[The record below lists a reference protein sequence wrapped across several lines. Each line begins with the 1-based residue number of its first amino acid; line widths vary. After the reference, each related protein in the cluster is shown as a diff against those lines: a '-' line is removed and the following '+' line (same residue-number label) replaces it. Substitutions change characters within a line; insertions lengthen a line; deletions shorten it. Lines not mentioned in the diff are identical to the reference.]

1 MAEQKDPTQITLREA
16 AQMYRTEI
24 GTKSITR
31 FNAGNSFAEYGDI
44 PLTEAFAGNRGSRL
58 IDEMAAKTG
67 SAGSTNAL
75 FDDLRLISKPVARE
89 IKLQNPDSPVIKTLP
104 GAEAADEQ
112 TKTIFGE
119 RKKTPETVRIAILS
133 QNKEGLKD
141 LFNQLEAI
149 GSDPSNPKAPIA
161 DAILV
166 SLYSGPRGGLI
177 AGLQGSEYDP
187 DTASIYVQPQEK
199 ASLMEG
205 EEGRVGAQ
213 KEGGLRKKAIP
224 YRIPLNEDGQAYMQ
238 RQLKRLAADPDIV
251 KFLNAKAK
259 EGKAPIFVYKSETGK
274 VTQVGT
280 KQMSDLLGTIKTVE
294 PIIENK
300 ITGKKYNSLNP
311 QELTAAEKKSG
322 KWGEALTRNI
332 HGTIAIN
339 EARLDG
345 QLVDF
350 LHSRSE
356 TSGKEGTS
364 VTQKLRYAERAR
376 GYFFEG
382 EREGSQQIAN
392 WFNNMRGRD
401 VTSIPDVE
409 TRVSK
414 ATYAIPGFLDP
425 PDPAV
430 ITPQA
435 QPIPAEKPPPA
446 SLNDL
451 SPETRSAMEKAGF
464 KFKSLIVPGTIAA
477 GTAASVITSEDA
489 AAAGSEV
496 VRDVAIDV
504 AGETGLKKVLGRVAA
519 GRIPVADVLI
529 PSGTMANQELTKDDR
544 AIQSQQEMEDLSTQ
558 AAQTVEDEDAARIQ
572 RVRQQQLMS
581 RPIPGKS
588 FLNTEQQP

>member
-16 AQMYRTEI
+16 AQMYRKEI
-24 GTKSITR
+24 GTKKITR
-31 FNAGNSFAEYGDI
+31 FDAGNSFAEYGNI
-44 PLTEAFAGNRGSRL
+44 SLAEVFAGKRGSRI
-58 IDEMAAKTG
+58 IDEMESKTG
-67 SAGSTNAL
+67 TSGATNAL

-149 GSDPSNPKAPIA
+149 GSDPKNPKAPIA

-177 AGLQGSEYDP
+177 AGLEGSEYDP

-251 KFLNAKAK
+251 KFLNEKAK
-259 EGKAPIFVYKSETGK
+259 EGKAPIFVYKSKAGK
-274 VTQVGT
+274 VAQVST

-414 ATYAIPGFLDP
+414 VTYAIPGFLDP
-425 PDPAV
+425 PDPALTAPTAV
-430 ITPQA
+430 PPAA
-435 QPIPAEKPPPA
+435 QPVTAEKPAPA
-446 SLNDL
+446 SLSDL
-451 SPETRSAMEKAGF
+451 SPETLDAMEKGGWKIDKDKLFSAIDKLPGPVKRAIPIAGVGLTALTAQDTF
-464 KFKSLIVPGTIAA
+464 ASVKQEASKVGLPEPVSTAVGAVAGATEFLPVSPSDVIAA
-477 GTAASVITSEDA
+477 GQSMASPQPDL
-489 AAAGSEV
+489 GSARPIE
-496 VRDVAIDV
+496 
-504 AGETGLKKVLGRVAA
+504 
-519 GRIPVADVLI
+519 RI
-529 PSGTMANQELTKDDR
+529 MAE
-544 AIQSQQEMEDLSTQ
+544 QQNNPESFLSTQ
-558 AAQTVEDEDAARIQ
+558 
-572 RVRQQQLMS
+572 
-581 RPIPGKS
+581 P
-588 FLNTEQQP
+588 

>member
-16 AQMYRTEI
+16 AQMYRKEI
-24 GTKSITR
+24 GTKKITR
-31 FNAGNSFAEYGDI
+31 FDAGNSFAEYGNI
-44 PLTEAFAGNRGSRL
+44 SLAEVFAGKRGSRI
-58 IDEMAAKTG
+58 IDEMEAKTG
-67 SAGSTNAL
+67 TSGATNAL

-149 GSDPSNPKAPIA
+149 GSDPKNPKAPIA

-177 AGLQGSEYDP
+177 AGLEGSEYDP

-251 KFLNAKAK
+251 KFLNEKAK
-259 EGKAPIFVYKSETGK
+259 EGKAPIFVYKSKAGK
-274 VTQVGT
+274 VAQVST

-414 ATYAIPGFLDP
+414 VTYAIPGFLDP
-425 PDPAV
+425 PDPALTAPTAV
-430 ITPQA
+430 PPAA
-435 QPIPAEKPPPA
+435 QPVTAEKPAPA
-446 SLNDL
+446 SLSDL
-451 SPETRSAMEKAGF
+451 SPETLDAMEKGGWKIDKDKLFSAIDKLPGPVKRAIPIAGVGLTALTAQDTF
-464 KFKSLIVPGTIAA
+464 ASVKQEASKVGLPEPVSTAVGAVAGATEFLPVSPSDVIAA
-477 GTAASVITSEDA
+477 GQSMASPQPDL
-489 AAAGSEV
+489 GSARPIE
-496 VRDVAIDV
+496 
-504 AGETGLKKVLGRVAA
+504 
-519 GRIPVADVLI
+519 RI
-529 PSGTMANQELTKDDR
+529 MAE
-544 AIQSQQEMEDLSTQ
+544 QQNNPESFLSTQ
-558 AAQTVEDEDAARIQ
+558 
-572 RVRQQQLMS
+572 
-581 RPIPGKS
+581 P
-588 FLNTEQQP
+588 